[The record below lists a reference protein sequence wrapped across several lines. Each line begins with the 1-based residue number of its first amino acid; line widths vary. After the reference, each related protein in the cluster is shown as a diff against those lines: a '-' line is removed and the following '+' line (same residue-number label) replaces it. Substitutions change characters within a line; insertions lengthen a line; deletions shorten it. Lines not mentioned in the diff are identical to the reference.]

1 MPSPITDPNARKWL
15 DAIAYAEGTDRNL
28 TGDNGYNVIFG
39 GGTFKDL
46 SRHPDRV
53 ISGGGYSSAAAG
65 RYQFMPDTWKGTAA
79 KLGLKDFGPAAQD
92 LAAVQLMK
100 QRGVDPYSAPFNP
113 QNIAKLAPEWA
124 SLPTLAGKSYYGQPV
139 VSFGKIQKAVET
151 PRYNFPRQGEVSRF
165 AGGQTTSEVPGQ
177 FKLPDFNLN
186 GRIEQAL
193 VGNILNSAMSPAG
206 NDQYLYN
213 AIALNDAAAE
223 LANSENPDDQVKAE
237 EYKSKAM
244 SAMLSSSP
252 AGLSPTDI
260 LNTVAKLKQQE
271 VGYNENASQLEAFI
285 NSVRGTQGAQQ
296 AIQNAQTAAKL
307 SQNAGAVSGLISAG
321 SIATPGQDY
330 ASTGPH
336 LHVAVLRDGQNIDPQ
351 SARSFLLSRILVE
364 DKKTPLFSQTKD
376 TWQSS
381 APITSPYGPRS
392 APTAGASSY
401 HKGVDFG
408 LGVGT
413 RLSWAAK
420 PGDVYTPEEMG
431 TGVIKTTDPQG
442 REYTVKLL
450 HTNPAGPSSVAG
462 SPQATQAQTSALSPV
477 SADQQLL
484 RLGQFLGD
492 RIGKGLPVFG

>member
-1 MPSPITDPNARKWL
+1 MTMPSPITDPNARKWL

-100 QRGVDPYSAPFNP
+100 QRGIDPYSAPFNP

-139 VSFGKIQKAVET
+139 VSFEKIQKAVET

-206 NDQYLYN
+206 NDQSLYN
-213 AIALNDAAAE
+213 AVALNDAAAALDE
-223 LANSENPDDQVKAE
+223 SDDPIDQLKAE

-252 AGLSPTDI
+252 AGLNPTDI

-271 VGYNENASQLEAFI
+271 AGYNENASQLEAFI
-285 NSVRGTQGAQQ
+285 NSVRGSQSTPQAVQSAQIAAKPTQGVAYTGVSITNPNDTGGKGMDFVIEGGKRGAKFVSPFQ
-296 AIQNAQTAAKL
+296 AEVLKVTKDPREFNLEKGATARGYGNNVELRFKTPEGKVVDTLVAHFDQLNPNIKPGDIVNPGTYL
-307 SQNAGAVSGLISAG
+307 GTQGRTG
-321 SIATPGQDY
+321 ST
-330 ASTGPH
+330 TGPH
-336 LHVAVLRDGQNIDPQ
+336 I
-351 SARSFLLSRILVE
+351 SM
-364 DKKTPLFSQTKD
+364 
-376 TWQSS
+376 
-381 APITSPYGPRS
+381 
-392 APTAGASSY
+392 
-401 HKGVDFG
+401 DFFN
-408 LGVGT
+408 
-413 RLSWAAK
+413 
-420 PGDVYTPEEMG
+420 PG
-431 TGVIKTTDPQG
+431 
-442 REYTVKLL
+442 
-450 HTNPAGPSSVAG
+450 S
-462 SPQATQAQTSALSPV
+462 TSADAEV
-477 SADQQLL
+477 MKIKDFI
-484 RLGQFLGD
+484 RD

>member
-113 QNIAKLAPEWA
+113 QNVAKLAPEWA
-124 SLPTLAGKSYYGQPV
+124 SFPTLAGKSYYGQPV
-139 VSFGKIQKAVET
+139 VSFGKIQKAIET
-151 PRYNFPRQGEVSRF
+151 PRYNFPRQGEVTRF

-193 VGNILNSAMSPAG
+193 IGNILNSAMSPAG
-206 NDQYLYN
+206 SDQSLYD
-213 AIALNDAAAE
+213 AIALNDAAAALE
-223 LANSENPDDQVKAE
+223 ENDDFENQLKAE

-244 SAMLSSSP
+244 SAMLASTPGGLNP
-252 AGLSPTDI
+252 ADI

-271 VGYNENASQLEAFI
+271 AGYNENVSQLEAFI
-285 NSVRGTQGAQQ
+285 NSARGTQGAQQ
-296 AIQNAQTAAKL
+296 VVQSAQTAAKPTQGVTYKGV
-307 SQNAGAVSGLISAG
+307 SITDPNDTGGKGMDFVIEGGKRGAKFVAPFQAEVLKVVKDPREFDLGKG
-321 SIATPGQDY
+321 ATTRSYGN
-330 ASTGPH
+330 H
-336 LHVAVLRDGQNIDPQ
+336 IELR
-351 SARSFLLSRILVE
+351 F
-364 DKKTPLFSQTKD
+364 KTPQGKVVD
-376 TWQSS
+376 TLI
-381 APITSPYGPRS
+381 AHFDKLNPN
-392 APTAGASSY
+392 
-401 HKGVDFG
+401 
-408 LGVGT
+408 L
-413 RLSWAAK
+413 K
-420 PGDVYTPEEMG
+420 PGDVINPG
-431 TGVIKTTDPQG
+431 TYLGDQG
-442 REYTVKLL
+442 Q
-450 HTNPAGPSSVAG
+450 SG
-462 SPQATQAQTSALSPV
+462 STIGGAHISMDFFKPGSTSADAEV
-477 SADQQLL
+477 MKIKDFI
-484 RLGQFLGD
+484 RD

>member
-53 ISGGGYSSAAAG
+53 ISGGKYSSAAAG
-65 RYQFMPDTWKGTAA
+65 RYQFMPDTWKETAS
-79 KLGLKDFGPAAQD
+79 KLALKDFGPAAQD

-113 QNIAKLAPEWA
+113 QNVAKLAPVWA
-124 SLPTLAGKSYYGQPV
+124 SFPTLAGKSYYGQPV
-139 VSFGKIQKAVET
+139 VSFGKIQKAIEA

-165 AGGQTTSEVPGQ
+165 AGGQTVSETPGT

-206 NDQYLYN
+206 NDQSLYN

-223 LANSENPDDQVKAE
+223 LATSENPEDQVKAE
-237 EYKSKAM
+237 EYQSKAM
-244 SAMLSSSP
+244 SAMLSSTP
-252 AGLSPTDI
+252 AGLNPTDI

-271 VGYNENASQLEAFI
+271 AGYNENAAQLEAFI

-296 AIQNAQTAAKL
+296 AVQSAQTAAKPT
-307 SQNAGAVSGLISAG
+307 QNVAYTGVSITNPNDTGGKGMDFVIEGGKRGAKFVAPFQAEVLKVIKDPREFNLEKG
-321 SIATPGQDY
+321 ATARGY
-330 ASTGPH
+330 GNN
-336 LHVAVLRDGQNIDPQ
+336 VELR
-351 SARSFLLSRILVE
+351 F
-364 DKKTPLFSQTKD
+364 KTPQGKVVD
-376 TWQSS
+376 TLIAHFDQLN
-381 APITSPYGPRS
+381 PN
-392 APTAGASSY
+392 
-401 HKGVDFG
+401 
-408 LGVGT
+408 L
-413 RLSWAAK
+413 K
-420 PGDVYTPEEMG
+420 PGDIVNPG
-431 TGVIKTTDPQG
+431 TYLGTQG
-442 REYTVKLL
+442 RTGSTTGA
-450 HTNPAGPSSVAG
+450 HISMDFFNPG
-462 SPQATQAQTSALSPV
+462 STSADAEV
-477 SADQQLL
+477 MKIKDFI
-484 RLGQFLGD
+484 RD